1 MPRVSP
7 SQIVLQ
13 SEREYLDNDLSSV
26 LLQDFKPSELSLAV
40 LQNVCAWIGSQHAA
54 LVGGDLTAEY
64 ARQKGGDPEAS
75 SRDRDIHV
83 NIMDTAAG
91 TELGEQSHRK
101 QVINGIADDIRS
113 RGGKWVSDL
122 KVNFKGRAGYGIAS
136 ISFYI
141 RDHKVDLSI
150 TDDVVSAETRAMYG
164 DAIVKSIAANREGKV
179 YAHPYFE
186 EDMQAGEYTI
196 RVKLGTKDHER
207 AVGRYEKRVSHLRN
221 FELVEGDAYAE
232 QLTAEA

>member
-64 ARQKGGDPEAS
+64 ARQKGGYAEAS

-101 QVINGIADDIRS
+101 QVIN
-113 RGGKWVSDL
+113 
-122 KVNFKGRAGYGIAS
+122 
-136 ISFYI
+136 
-141 RDHKVDLSI
+141 
-150 TDDVVSAETRAMYG
+150 
-164 DAIVKSIAANREGKV
+164 
-179 YAHPYFE
+179 
-186 EDMQAGEYTI
+186 
-196 RVKLGTKDHER
+196 
-207 AVGRYEKRVSHLRN
+207 
-221 FELVEGDAYAE
+221 
-232 QLTAEA
+232 